1 VSSETCYRGSV
12 KFRFNEAKATQA
24 AGFLLRLRG
33 GRMKYLKLIK
43 LLYIADREA
52 LSRWGK
58 PVTTDRYVSMREG
71 PVVSNIYNL
80 IGSEPMPYEQ
90 SIWHKYIR
98 TVADW
103 DVELVASPS
112 AEELSQAEEDLLKEI
127 FEAHGHKNRWL
138 LVSET
143 HKFPEWKDP
152 GTSSLS
158 ISYREILKGL
168 DKSEEEVSATLEELK
183 AMIAAHDVLQPA

>member
-1 VSSETCYRGSV
+1 
-12 KFRFNEAKATQA
+12 
-24 AGFLLRLRG
+24 
-33 GRMKYLKLIK
+33 MKYLKLIK

-58 PVTTDRYVSMREG
+58 PVTTDRYVSMKEG

-90 SIWHKYIR
+90 SIWHQYIR

-127 FEAHGHKNRWL
+127 FEAHGYKNRWL

-168 DKSEEEVSATLEELK
+168 NKSEEEVSATLEELK
-183 AMIAAHDVLQPA
+183 AMIAAHNVLQPA